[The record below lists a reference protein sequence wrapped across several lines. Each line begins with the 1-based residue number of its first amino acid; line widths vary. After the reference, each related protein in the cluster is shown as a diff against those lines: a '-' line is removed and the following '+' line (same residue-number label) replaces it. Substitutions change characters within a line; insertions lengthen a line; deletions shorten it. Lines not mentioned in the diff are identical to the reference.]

1 MNKNVPNILTI
12 ARIIMIPFVILFY
25 YLQIP
30 HWNLYAAVIFIVA
43 SLTDMLDGMIARKY
57 NLVSNFGKLMD
68 PMADKVLFMA
78 ALILVLDWGK
88 LGKFGPV
95 VVILLLAREF
105 LISGVR
111 LIAAAEGVVIP
122 AGKVGKWKTVF
133 QLIGISMI
141 LLENPIFSAWNI
153 PLGEILV
160 YLSTILSVWS
170 CIEYIY
176 HSRDL
181 LKG

>member
-12 ARIIMIPFVILFY
+12 ARIIMVPFVILFY

-111 LIAAAEGVVIP
+111 LIAAAEGRGHPGGQGGQVEDGLPIDWHQHDP
-122 AGKVGKWKTVF
+122 ARKPDLFRLEHPAWRDIGVPEHDFVG
-133 QLIGISMI
+133 
-141 LLENPIFSAWNI
+141 
-153 PLGEILV
+153 LV
-160 YLSTILSVWS
+160 LHRIHLP
-170 CIEYIY
+170 
-176 HSRDL
+176 
-181 LKG
+181 